1 MLWRVSRYSGPG
13 FPSPTTTWAN
23 AAAPASFSFPALFAA
38 SGFLRAAPG
47 AFFRS
52 APAHGMHGHPH
63 GDGAV
68 GADLLDVHV
77 HELFGH
83 GIELHVADD
92 GHPRAAIA
100 LDLQREQLRGALV
113 AVDDAQHVARVDGDG
128 LRRGAAI
135 EDGGHGARAAQA
147 AGDAL
152 ARALTA
158 LDGDFGG
165 VHRSGSL
172 VLVSTRTG
180 SRRIPR
186 RGSAEWP

>member
-23 AAAPASFSFPALFAA
+23 ASPPAYFSFSAFFGA
-38 SGFLRAAPG
+38 SGFFAAAATG
-47 AFFRS
+47 AFLPSASAGAPSSLGLRS
-52 APAHGMHGHPH
+52 VRTSGSAGVTAAATSG
-63 GDGAV
+63 V
-68 GADLLDVHV
+68 GATSS
-77 HELFGH
+77 
-83 GIELHVADD
+83 
-92 GHPRAAIA
+92 AIA

-113 AVDDAQHVARVDGDG
+113 AVDDAQHIARVDGDG

-135 EDGGHGARAAQA
+135 QDGGHGARAAQA

-180 SRRIPR
+180 
-186 RGSAEWP
+186 